1 MERIRLGWELTGR
14 SWQTLLQDGALG
26 ALAAFAALSTI
37 LFGAAF
43 GIPAA
48 FLLRD
53 GVNAPGVIL
62 AAVGLYVVTFFGVF
76 FAVALAAAASAV
88 LDGKDATVS
97 EGVAAARS
105 RIGAIAGW
113 AGVLATVNLVIQALE
128 SRFRGLG
135 SILLGGLQV
144 GWSLVTF
151 LAIPVIALEGTG
163 PWATLKRSASLF
175 RSRWGEQVTGQFTIG
190 LIVGLIGVLPGVI
203 VGAVGVALIGNG
215 NPIVGGVLLGIG
227 IAVAL
232 VAAVIGTA
240 LKQIFAVA
248 LYRFATQGEAVGPFS
263 REELEGAVAPRPRMG
278 LR

>member
-1 MERIRLGWELTGR
+1 VQRIRLGWELAGR
-14 SWQTLLQDGALG
+14 SLQILLTDGALG

-37 LFGAAF
+37 LLGAAF

-48 FLLRD
+48 FLLND
-53 GVNAPGVIL
+53 GVNAVGVIL
-62 AAVGLYVVTFFGVF
+62 AAVGLYVVTFLGVF
-76 FAVALAAAASAV
+76 FGVALAAAATLV
-88 LDGKDATVS
+88 LDGKDATMS
-97 EGVAAARS
+97 DGIAAARG
-105 RIGAIAGW
+105 RVGAIAGW

-128 SRFRGLG
+128 SRFRGIG

-151 LAIPVIALEGTG
+151 LAIPVIAFEGTG
-163 PWATLKRSASLF
+163 PWATLKRSATLF
-175 RSRWGEQVTGQFTIG
+175 RGRWGEQVTGQVFIG
-190 LIVGLIGVLPGVI
+190 VAVGLLGVLPGAI
-203 VGAVGVALIGNG
+203 VGAVGAALIGND

-227 IAVAL
+227 IAVVL

-248 LYRFATQGEAVGPFS
+248 LYRFATEGQAVGPFS
-263 REELEGAVAPRPRMG
+263 QAELERAVAPRAGFG

>member
-1 MERIRLGWELTGR
+1 VERIRTGWELAGR
-14 SWQTLLQDGALG
+14 SWQTLRSDGALG

-53 GVNAPGVIL
+53 GVSAPGVIL

-76 FAVALAAAASAV
+76 FGVALAVTASLV

-97 EGVAAARS
+97 DGIAAARG

-128 SRFRGLG
+128 SRFRGIG
-135 SILLGGLQV
+135 SLLLGGLQV

-151 LAIPVIALEGTG
+151 LAIPVIAFEGTG
-163 PWATLKRSASLF
+163 PWATLKRSASVF
-175 RSRWGEQVTGQFTIG
+175 RSRWGEQVTGQVAIG
-190 LIVGLIGVLPGVI
+190 LVVGLLGVLPGV
-203 VGAVGVALIGNG
+203 VVGVIGAALIGNG
-215 NPIVGGVLLGIG
+215 NPIIGGVLLGIG
-227 IAVAL
+227 IAVVL

-248 LYRFATQGEAVGPFS
+248 LYRFATQGQAVGPFS
-263 REELEGAVAPRPRMG
+263 QAELERAVTPRSRFG

>member
-1 MERIRLGWELTGR
+1 VERIRLGWELAGR
-14 SWQTLLQDGALG
+14 SWQTLRSDGALG
-26 ALAAFAALSTI
+26 GLAALAALSTI
-37 LFGAAF
+37 LLGAAF

-53 GVNAPGVIL
+53 GVSAPGVVL

-76 FAVALAAAASAV
+76 FAVALAGAASQA
-88 LDGKDATVS
+88 LDGKDATVAD
-97 EGVAAARS
+97 GIAVARG
-105 RIGAIAGW
+105 RIGQVAGW
-113 AGVLATVNLVIQALE
+113 AAVLATINLVIQALE
-128 SRFRGLG
+128 SRFRGIG

-163 PWATLKRSASLF
+163 PWTTLKRSAALF
-175 RSRWGEQVTGQFTIG
+175 RSKWGEQVTGQVSIG
-190 LIVGLIGVLPGVI
+190 VAVGLLGVLPGA
-203 VGAVGVALIGNG
+203 AVGVAGALLIRGDH
-215 NPIVGGVLLGIG
+215 PVVGGVLLGIG
-227 IAVAL
+227 IAVVL

-248 LYRFATQGEAVGPFS
+248 LYRFATQGQAVGPFTQD
-263 REELEGAVAPRPRMG
+263 ELERAVARRPRLG